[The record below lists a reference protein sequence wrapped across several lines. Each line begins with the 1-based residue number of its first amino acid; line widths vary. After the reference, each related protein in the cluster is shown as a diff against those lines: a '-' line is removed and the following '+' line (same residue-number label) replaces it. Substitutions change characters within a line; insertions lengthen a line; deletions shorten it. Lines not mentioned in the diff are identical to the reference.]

1 MSSDDDYKYD
11 DYKYGMEAFK
21 NYNKN
26 KSRSLNIMIN
36 NIIDIIWKNKIDQI
50 LLLELIKEYNL
61 TSFNSIRYNQNPILL

>member
-1 MSSDDDYKYD
+1 
-11 DYKYGMEAFK
+11 
-21 NYNKN
+21 
-26 KSRSLNIMIN
+26 MIN